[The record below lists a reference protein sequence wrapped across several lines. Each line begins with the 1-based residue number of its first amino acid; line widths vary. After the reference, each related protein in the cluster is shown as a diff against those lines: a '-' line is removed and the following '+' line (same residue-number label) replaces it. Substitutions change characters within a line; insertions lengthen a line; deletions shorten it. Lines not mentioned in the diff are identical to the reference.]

1 MTDSKPTEEITFTV
15 PVTFHIDK
23 HDLTQVN
30 SGIYSGLDTPDE
42 KNIAGYVLDHLN
54 TEAIAQYIRVALES
68 YEGKDI
74 LIDALRETE
83 IVGDA
88 LPDGYEEAHDADSR
102 EYEEWLEAVKHGE
115 PDPHADEPGHV
126 ERLDMALN
134 MALANA

>member
-30 SGIYSGLDTPDE
+30 SGIYSGLDTPNE

-74 LIDALRETE
+74 LIEALRETE
-83 IVGDA
+83 VVGDA

-102 EYEEWLEAVKHGE
+102 EYEEWLEAYAMGLDDE
-115 PDPHADEPGHV
+115 LSDEPGHV
-126 ERLDMALN
+126 ERLDA
-134 MALANA
+134 ALANA

>member
-23 HDLTQVN
+23 YDLTQVN

-83 IVGDA
+83 VVGDA

-102 EYEEWLEAVKHGE
+102 EYEEWLEAYAMGLDDE
-115 PDPHADEPGHV
+115 LSDEPGHV
-126 ERLDMALN
+126 ERLDA
-134 MALANA
+134 ALANA

>member
-1 MTDSKPTEEITFTV
+1 MTDSKPTQEITFTV

-30 SGIYSGLDTPDE
+30 SSIYSGLDTPDE

-54 TEAIAQYIRVALES
+54 TEAIAQYIRIALES

-83 IVGDA
+83 VVGDA

-102 EYEEWLEAVKHGE
+102 EYEEWLEAYANGL
-115 PDPHADEPGHV
+115 DDALSDEPGHV
-126 ERLDMALN
+126 ERLDA
-134 MALANA
+134 ALANA

>member
-83 IVGDA
+83 VVGDA

-102 EYEEWLEAVKHGE
+102 EYEEWLEAYAMGVDDE
-115 PDPHADEPGHV
+115 LSDEPGHV
-126 ERLDMALN
+126 ERLDK
-134 MALANA
+134 ALANA

>member
-1 MTDSKPTEEITFTV
+1 MTDSKPTQEITFTV

-54 TEAIAQYIRVALES
+54 TEAIAQYIRIALES

-74 LIDALRETE
+74 LIEALRETE
-83 IVGDA
+83 VVGDA

-102 EYEEWLEAVKHGE
+102 EYEEWLEAYAMGL
-115 PDPHADEPGHV
+115 DDALSDEPGHV
-126 ERLDMALN
+126 ERLDK
-134 MALANA
+134 ALANA